1 MNQSHL
7 NEAIA
12 LFELNKFPEAREK
25 FLKLTGNNSPDMHI
39 VFWHLSIIELKLN
52 QFESALAWIDKAL
65 EIHPENANYHSEK
78 GVIFHHLGK
87 NSLALLSLNRALE
100 LDPSNPYRYSSR
112 AYIKD
117 ALKDLS
123 GAIADYKKAIELDPG
138 DAVAHNNLGLLQEK
152 LGWKNQAAQNF
163 EKADKL
169 SEDSFFY
176 KNQKPNDESHS
187 EAQNEQNSEQNL
199 STLQIMWKAVAD
211 KNMRKDYLHFLK
223 KSLGFS
229 K

>member
-1 MNQSHL
+1 MNPSHL

-12 LFELNKFPEAREK
+12 LFELNKFSEAREK
-25 FLKLTGNNSPDMHI
+25 FMKLTVSNSPEIHV
-39 VFWHLSIIELKLN
+39 VFWHLSIIDLKLN
-52 QFESALAWIDKAL
+52 QPELALGWIDKAL

-100 LDPSNPYRYSSR
+100 LDPANPYRYSSR

-117 ALKDLS
+117 ALKDLN
-123 GAIADYKKAIELDPG
+123 GAIADYQKAIELDPG

-176 KNQKPNDESHS
+176 KNQKPDNESHA
-187 EAQNEQNSEQNL
+187 EIQNEQTPTQNL
-199 STLQIMWKAVAD
+199 SISQLMWRAVAD
-211 KNMRKDYLHFLK
+211 KNMRKDYLEFLK